1 MRVVEL
7 KIVVWSFISIVLATL
22 ISLRYLDAWLAIRA
36 MKILN
41 INAASNIPDVLFI
54 LVCFVS
60 GLLWGRYVVLRRRDV
75 TIDRLLF
82 YEIAGTAVPLTFLL
96 KWPFKLAFGKTNT
109 RVWLENQSSSNFH
122 WFHGGGNYNSFPS
135 GHMMVFAAFFTALW
149 FFYPRYRLLSVFFML
164 ALSAALIVT
173 NHHFLSDVIVG
184 GYIGFIT
191 TLLCKLYFEKVQNKT
206 NIEATLTP
214 D

>member
-1 MRVVEL
+1 MRVVKL
-7 KIVVWSFISIVLATL
+7 KIFVWSFISIVLATL

-41 INAASNIPDVLFI
+41 INAAPNIPDVLFV

-60 GLLWGRYVVLRRRDV
+60 GFLWSRYVMLRRQGV
-75 TIDRLLF
+75 IIDRLLF
-82 YEIAGTAVPLTFLL
+82 CEIAGTAVPVAFLL
-96 KWPFKLAFGKTNT
+96 KWPLKFAFGKTNT

-135 GHMMVFAAFFTALW
+135 GHMMVFAAFFTAIWL
-149 FFYPRYRLLSVFFML
+149 FYPRYRLLSVFFML
-164 ALSAALIVT
+164 ALSAALVIT

-184 GYIGFIT
+184 GYIGLIT
-191 TLLCKLYFEKVQNKT
+191 TLLSKFYFEKFRIKQT
-206 NIEATLTP
+206 
-214 D
+214 